1 MIYNAMNDV
10 YISGTIHKIRTVR
23 LSNVV
28 PVKIVWRPS
37 EDPRETQ
44 RRPWRDPLETPSHRL
59 ELLE

>member
-1 MIYNAMNDV
+1 MNDV

-44 RRPWRDPLETPSHRL
+44 RRPWRDPLETLWRTPHTA
-59 ELLE
+59 